1 MKRNTSKQK
10 RIEEGFGMFSYMGS
24 GGPEPW
30 GVLQGSGG
38 FGPWG
43 VLPYA
48 VLE

>member
-1 MKRNTSKQK
+1 
-10 RIEEGFGMFSYMGS
+10 MGS